1 MITGVLNTNSN
12 AGIYITD
19 EKRSKSVNVKPGQYL
34 YLAVNDCWIPVVIRY
49 SPRSHGWVFQNL
61 ENIDIDGQK
70 VQMSSPD
77 CRTEAVS
84 YKMSWNVNNF

>member
-1 MITGVLNTNSN
+1 MITGVLNTDSKT
-12 AGIYITD
+12 GIYITD
-19 EKRSKSVNVKPGQYL
+19 ENQSRSVNVRPGQYL

-70 VQMSSPD
+70 VMM
-77 CRTEAVS
+77 
-84 YKMSWNVNNF
+84 K

>member
-1 MITGVLNTNSN
+1 MITGVLNTDSN

-19 EKRSKSVNVKPGQYL
+19 EKQSRSVNVRPGQYL

-49 SPRSHGWVFQNL
+49 SPRSHGWFFQNL

-70 VQMSSPD
+70 VMM
-77 CRTEAVS
+77 
-84 YKMSWNVNNF
+84 K

>member
-1 MITGVLNTNSN
+1 MQASILLMKNSRE
-12 AGIYITD
+12 ALMWD
-19 EKRSKSVNVKPGQYL
+19 SGQYL

-70 VQMSSPD
+70 VMM
-77 CRTEAVS
+77 
-84 YKMSWNVNNF
+84 K